1 MKAIYKNQVADVWKI
16 GKETE
21 QPDWVKEAFA
31 KNYLYW
37 LDDHL
42 RILMAGLKPSTLE
55 NLKIGAVGTVGG
67 GFAGYGMYV
76 LGYIDDYL
84 DVTNHR
90 VVSQKTFEKEYHVQ
104 ENFKIN

>member
-1 MKAIYKNQVADVWKI
+1 MKAIYKNKIADVWKI
-16 GKETE
+16 SREAE

-42 RILMAGLKPSTLE
+42 RILMAGLNPSTVE
-55 NLKIGAVGTVGG
+55 NLKIGTVGTIGG

-76 LGYIDDYL
+76 FGYIGDYL
-84 DVTNHR
+84 DISNHR
-90 VVSQKTFEKEYHVQ
+90 VVSQKTFEKEYRIL
-104 ENFKIN
+104 ESL

>member
-1 MKAIYKNQVADVWKI
+1 MKAIYKNKIADVWKI
-16 GKETE
+16 SREAE

-42 RILMAGLKPSTLE
+42 RILMAGLNHSTVE
-55 NLKIGAVGTVGG
+55 NLKIGTVGTIGG

-76 LGYIDDYL
+76 LGYIGDYL
-84 DVTNHR
+84 DISNHR
-90 VVSQKTFEKEYHVQ
+90 VVSQKTFEKEYRIL
-104 ENFKIN
+104 ESL

>member
-1 MKAIYKNQVADVWKI
+1 MKAIYKNQIADVWKI
-16 GKETE
+16 SREAE
-21 QPDWVKEAFA
+21 QPDWVKEALA

-42 RILMAGLKPSTLE
+42 RILMAGLNPSTVE
-55 NLKIGAVGTVGG
+55 NLKIGTVGTIGG

-76 LGYIDDYL
+76 LGYIGDYL

-90 VVSQKTFEKEYHVQ
+90 VVSQKTFEKEYRIQ
-104 ENFKIN
+104 ENL